1 MIVVVGSP
9 IARPEASG
17 LAASGLAAAVAR
29 AAAMAGAAV
38 QVVGRVGEDAAGDAV
53 LLDLA
58 AAGVGHVAVLREA
71 GRQTPT
77 APPRANATASPD
89 GPELGEML
97 IGDGDGEAA
106 DEDGASAAAVDDD
119 EPAEPDGL
127 SVDAGDLQLALRY
140 VPDYRVL
147 VLAADLPPD
156 ALAAVVAGAAWSGA
170 HLIALVGD
178 VSAPPGLPDAATV
191 LARPA
196 SDPDGAFARI
206 VAAYAVALDGGATPD
221 AAFAAAQR
229 AGGWAA
235 VAD

>member
-9 IARPEASG
+9 IARPAAAG
-17 LAASGLAAAVAR
+17 LVASGLAAAVAR
-29 AAAMAGAAV
+29 SAAAAGAAV

-58 AAGVGHVAVLREA
+58 AAGAGHVAVLREA

-77 APPRANATASPD
+77 AAPRTNASASPD
-89 GPELGEML
+89 GPELGEVL
-97 IGDGDGEAA
+97 VGEPGGAAQDGDGDEGEDA
-106 DEDGASAAAVDDD
+106 
-119 EPAEPDGL
+119 PAEPDGL
-127 SVDAGDLQLALRY
+127 SVDAGDLQLALQY

-147 VLAADLPPD
+147 VLATDLPPD

-178 VSAPPGLPDAATV
+178 GSAPPALPEAATV
-191 LARPA
+191 LLRPA
-196 SDPDGAFARI
+196 RDPDGAFARI
-206 VAAYAVALDGGATPD
+206 VAAYAVALDGGAAPD

-229 AGGWAA
+229 SAGWAA